1 MSFIHSV
8 KIHHLYTS
16 SWPSMSTKIIDLL
29 SNLMI
34 NVILNLEVRL
44 MAWSPLYFPLNR
56 WSLSEGWLGSF
67 LNNSMM
73 DLYLDQRSGWVLKN
87 FFATRRNAGGVCI
100 EYNYIDSESIASI
113 KSLIV
118 SCAWISPFSISS
130 KAMINR
136 LS

>member
-1 MSFIHSV
+1 MSCKHSG
-8 KIHHLYTS
+8 KIDHLYTS
-16 SWPSMSTKIIDLL
+16 SWPPISTKIIDLF

-34 NVILNLEVRL
+34 NVILNLKVRL
-44 MAWSPLYFPLNR
+44 MAWSPLYFPLNG

-73 DLYLDQRSGWVLKN
+73 DLNLDRRSGWDLKT
-87 FFATRRNAGGVCI
+87 FFAIRRNAGGVRI

-118 SCAWISPFSISS
+118 SCAWISPLSISS
-130 KAMINR
+130 KALINR